1 MLHCSA
7 PGLTTDSSEKK
18 TPKMKGGKKKK
29 PKKIVSSDA
38 GKSDDEDDGDATKEE
53 VSKQCERINSGVGQ
67 KSEDSALNVDSMIE
81 NYKVKVLPKTDFL
94 ENLLNDEQAEESEED
109 TTSTNFE
116 SGTKSTRFSKKFK
129 RNRQTMEKT
138 RQNLVKKENEDEQIQ
153 RAGQLLKKVT
163 QFLKLCS
170 RLKGNTIFLQTLSE
184 NKGGLRWG
192 GVQFTAKRVTES
204 GRKKEEFYWDE
215 REEPEDA
222 ATLEGRKSISGIRS
236 YQHIRI

>member
-170 RLKGNTIFLQTLSE
+170 RLKGNTIFCRPSVRTKEASDGEESSSQQRELQ
-184 NKGGLRWG
+184 KAG
-192 GVQFTAKRVTES
+192 
-204 GRKKEEFYWDE
+204 GRK
-215 REEPEDA
+215 RSSIG
-222 ATLEGRKSISGIRS
+222 TRGRSQKT
-236 YQHIRI
+236 QPP

>member
-94 ENLLNDEQAEESEED
+94 ENLLI
-109 TTSTNFE
+109 
-116 SGTKSTRFSKKFK
+116 KVILLFSL
-129 RNRQTMEKT
+129 RCET
-138 RQNLVKKENEDEQIQ
+138 LVI
-153 RAGQLLKKVT
+153 
-163 QFLKLCS
+163 
-170 RLKGNTIFLQTLSE
+170 
-184 NKGGLRWG
+184 
-192 GVQFTAKRVTES
+192 
-204 GRKKEEFYWDE
+204 
-215 REEPEDA
+215 
-222 ATLEGRKSISGIRS
+222 
-236 YQHIRI
+236 